1 MDLEGWFVFGTRT
14 SSNKNYSGL
23 TMSRHETS
31 PFTIVQGAWQCWWGT
46 DSDLDLKECNVQL
59 KSYKGWKSTF
69 TRRIGLNF
77 FKGSSTIYPY
87 LFVESEVKISTYI
100 TTSPRL
106 NPHCIPTSQLT
117 QTRSVTELDGIFGVA
132 QITPLWHV
140 KGNWR
145 EHHFLCTYI
154 FAGFFFRWH
163 KLHKAVC
170 VLGAGQVVVQRL
182 IQRVGFSRI
191 DFKKPT
197 TTRRHLQQ
205 SCRGGWVLDFVAP
218 PTKNTARQFNP
229 KVEVLMLFDPSY
241 GTVVRS

>member
-1 MDLEGWFVFGTRT
+1 MDLEGWFVFGTRI

-31 PFTIVQGAWQCWWGT
+31 PFTIVQGAWQYWWGT
-46 DSDLDLKECNVQL
+46 DSDLDLKEGNVQL

-69 TRRIGLNF
+69 TRRIGLNIF
-77 FKGSSTIYPY
+77 IGSSTIYPY

-106 NPHCIPTSQLT
+106 NPHCIPTSQPT

-145 EHHFLCTYI
+145 EHHFLCIYLQV
-154 FAGFFFRWH
+154 FFFRWH
-163 KLHKAVC
+163 KLQTAVF
-170 VLGAGQVVVQRL
+170 VLGTGQVVVQSL
-182 IQRVGFSRI
+182 IQRVGFSWI

-197 TTRRHLQQ
+197 TIRRHLPQ
-205 SCRGGWVLDFVAP
+205 CCGEGWLDFSLP
-218 PTKNTARQFNP
+218 PPKNTARQFKFNP
-229 KVEVLMLFDPSY
+229 KVQSP
-241 GTVVRS
+241 